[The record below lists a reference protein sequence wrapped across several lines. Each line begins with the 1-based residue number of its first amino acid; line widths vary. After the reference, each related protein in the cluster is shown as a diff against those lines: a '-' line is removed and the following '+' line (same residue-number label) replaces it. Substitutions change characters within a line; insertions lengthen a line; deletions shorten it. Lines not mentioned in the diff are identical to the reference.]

1 MRVVADAEDFVTRAV
16 EDVRPPAFS
25 DDALALRFA
34 ERHTSDLHYVA
45 AWGRWLRWDGT
56 RWSHDDTLC
65 AFDLARKVC
74 RAAAAECNKP
84 KIASIIAGAKTVAA
98 VERLAKADRR
108 VATSIALLDREP
120 ARLNTGDHTDGSS
133 NI

>member
-45 AWGRWLRWDGT
+45 AWGWWL
-56 RWSHDDTLC
+56 S
-65 AFDLARKVC
+65 
-74 RAAAAECNKP
+74 
-84 KIASIIAGAKTVAA
+84 
-98 VERLAKADRR
+98 
-108 VATSIALLDREP
+108 
-120 ARLNTGDHTDGSS
+120 
-133 NI
+133 